1 MKGTLSFFL
10 SLSHIH
16 TYKRTEKKRERETL
30 KESSKVALFIGHEI
44 ISVPVQRWCMQGG
57 KKSYFFLLYLSTFSP
72 FSTSIRS
79 QALTWVACWR
89 KCRSWS
95 SNSELHLLIKAS
107 SWAYDITGAV
117 LTRDNTRISFCNL
130 TEGNISH
137 VKSFVP
143 GCDNWSRG
151 GSGGGWCSRCCSL
164 QPQRKTSS
172 NSSASSSYTTHTHT
186 QLIQI
191 TEENRYNETS

>member
-1 MKGTLSFFL
+1 MWLW
-10 SLSHIH
+10 SLYWSGNHFC
-16 TYKRTEKKRERETL
+16 TSAK
-30 KESSKVALFIGHEI
+30 
-44 ISVPVQRWCMQGG
+44 MQGENSAE
-57 KKSYFFLLYLSTFSP
+57 SYFFLLYFSTFSP

-130 TEGNISH
+130 TERNISH

-143 GCDNWSRG
+143 GCDDWSRG
-151 GSGGGWCSRCCSL
+151 GGDGGWCSRCCSL
-164 QPQRKTSS
+164 QPQSKASS

-186 QLIQI
+186 QIIQI
-191 TEENRYNETS
+191 TERKIAMIPLLIAVLWPQLFVQHALLSRAWVWV